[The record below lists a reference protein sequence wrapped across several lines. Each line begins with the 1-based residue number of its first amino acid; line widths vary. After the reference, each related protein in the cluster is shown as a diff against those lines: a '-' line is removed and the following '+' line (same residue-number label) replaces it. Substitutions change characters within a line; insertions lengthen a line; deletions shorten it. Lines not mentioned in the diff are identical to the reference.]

1 MIVITNS
8 YNLLHCPY
16 EAFSFSEILVCIRG
30 RTISSYMGT
39 GSPDAEVGGDFPL
52 FFLGTSNPISTPH
65 VNTTAMTT
73 SRDMATPTTPAAFR
87 ASRTSGDDI
96 VSIVAINMYTKQ

>member
-8 YNLLHCPY
+8 YYQLHCPY
-16 EAFSFSEILVCIRG
+16 ETFSFSEILVCVG

-39 GSPDAEVGGDFPL
+39 GSPDAEVGDDFPL

-73 SRDMATPTTPAAFR
+73 SRDMTTPTTPAVFR